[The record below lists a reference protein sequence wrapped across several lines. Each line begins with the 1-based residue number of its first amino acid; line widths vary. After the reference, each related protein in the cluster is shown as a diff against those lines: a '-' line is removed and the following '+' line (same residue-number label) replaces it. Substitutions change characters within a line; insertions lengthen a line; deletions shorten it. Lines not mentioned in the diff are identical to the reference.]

1 MLNVSGR
8 NVSATLDYPLQNTP
22 LDITT
27 AEAMR
32 LTPDARL
39 TYCCAVI
46 RGLSQVAIQNEF
58 FLKQR
63 IPLDKELKELR
74 AMVSLEPDA
83 HLRLDEG
90 TFQKDVLGRPT
101 PTHGTHT
108 EHASR
113 AMARMKTKFGNV
125 TQEVTKAAAWSE
137 ARRDLTRL
145 EYDKMPR
152 SSVPPLVK
160 RLDALLDI
168 SNTSKDAYREGHEQI
183 LSTIC
188 RHLVSH
194 FNLRTAFPPF
204 HARFLVSRYAPA
216 RGSVVVLDPCAGW
229 GGRLLGSLTIPR
241 RAAVRYIGC
250 DPNTQMTDAYQTL
263 ASRVTEDLRFEKSI
277 GRRSARVYPVP
288 FEDWLKTAFFRRLRG
303 KVHVAITSPPYWTTE
318 EYAEED
324 AANRVQSCHRYP
336 EYAVWRER
344 FLRRMVFGVAGCL
357 VPNGVFILNV
367 ANVKGRA
374 PRLEEDT
381 ALICEEAGLV
391 EETTYKLAMSVAVGT
406 QHLDATDGH
415 QVFIDGRRYRY
426 EPVVVWRKKPN
437 SAR

>member
-1 MLNVSGR
+1 VPS
-8 NVSATLDYPLQNTP
+8 TLDYPLQNTP

-27 AEAMR
+27 TEAYA
-32 LTPDARL
+32 LSPGARL
-39 TYCCAVI
+39 DYCLAVI
-46 RGLSQVAIQNEF
+46 RGFAKVTTKNEF
-58 FLKQR
+58 FLKHR
-63 IPLDKELKELR
+63 IPVARELKELR
-74 AMVSLEPDA
+74 AMVALAPDA

-90 TFQKDVLGRPT
+90 TFQRDVLGRPT

-113 AMARMKTKFGNV
+113 AMARMRTKFGSV
-125 TQEVTKAAAWSE
+125 TNEVTKAAAWSH
-137 ARRDLTRL
+137 AHPDLARL
-145 EYDKMPR
+145 EYDRMPR

-168 SNTSKDAYREGHEQI
+168 SNISKDAYREGHEQI

-216 RGSVVVLDPCAGW
+216 RGRVVVLDPCAGW
-229 GGRLLGSLTIPR
+229 GGRLLGTLTIPR

-263 ASRVTEDLRFEKSI
+263 TSRVTEDLRFEKSI
-277 GRRSARVYPVP
+277 GRRTAKIYPVP
-288 FEDWLKTAFFRRLRG
+288 FEDWLKTAVFRRMRA
-303 KVHVAITSPPYWTTE
+303 KVHVAITSPPYWSTE

-324 AANRVQSCHRYP
+324 AENRTQSCHRYA

-344 FLRRMVFGVAGCL
+344 FLRRMVFGVAQCL

-374 PRLEEDT
+374 PRLEEDA
-381 ALICEEAGLV
+381 ALICREAGLV
-391 EETTYKLAMSVAVGT
+391 EESTFKLAMAVAVGT
-406 QHLDATDGH
+406 QHLGVTDGH

-426 EPVVVWRKKPN
+426 EPVVVWRKTPK
-437 SAR
+437 SAAKRT